1 MNEIT
6 AEDKDRILGWF
17 YEADVNG
24 NEVPVESRNLDICAI
39 LENDGYIVRG
49 EYRHVLTIKGQSFYL
64 NGGYVKEKEE
74 KDKPIKIAEEAN
86 KKAKNANLISL
97 IAIVLSIIG
106 FIYTNNTKN
115 TPIQAP
121 KESKS
126 IIMDSISNPTS
137 TIKDTI
143 KTENI
148 ENDTIVK
155 VQSQDKI
162 PNPQLSN

>member
-24 NEVPVESRNLDICAI
+24 NEVPIESRNLDICAI
-39 LENDGYIVRG
+39 LENDGYIERG

-106 FIYTNNTKN
+106 FIYTNLTKN
-115 TPIQAP
+115 VSIQSP
-121 KESKS
+121 EECKL
-126 IIMDSISNPTS
+126 IITDSIS

-155 VQSQDKI
+155 VQSQDKK